1 MLVALCIFVVFVNC
15 AFAVRSLMIA
25 ARSRA
30 HLEAV
35 ELDGAFPA
43 LSIVVPAR
51 DEERQIEACVR
62 SLLAQAYPDFEVIV
76 VDDCSEDET
85 RAILDRIALEDS
97 RLIVVPGEPLPDGWV
112 GKPWAL
118 EQGMRVARGGW
129 LLSTDADTEHEPAAV
144 GSSVVYALKYRLDA
158 LSLLTDQ
165 TMIGAAERLV
175 LPSILWTIAFAVG
188 GLDDVSDPQ
197 KPDAALFNGQYVL
210 MSRPAYD
217 AIGGYA
223 TLRGEVAEDL
233 ELARL
238 LKSDGRFSIALVGAQ
253 GLVRTR
259 MYRSFREI
267 WDGFVKNF
275 ALGARG
281 NAAASAFGLV
291 FLASL
296 SPLSPLAL
304 GFFAV
309 TGHAGLALASGL
321 AMLGATLAAEYGMS
335 RSRFPRGSGWT
346 IPVGM
351 AVLFAIFA
359 TSLARYASGRGV
371 EWRGRHYTPS
381 RAASGEPKD
390 NPS

>member
-1 MLVALCIFVVFVNC
+1 MLVALCIFVVFVNA

-43 LSIVVPAR
+43 LSIIVPAR

-62 SLLAQAYPDFEVIV
+62 SLLAQEYPDFEVIV
-76 VDDCSEDET
+76 VDDCSQDGT
-85 RAILDRIALEDS
+85 RAILDRIALEDE
-97 RLIVVPGEPLPDGWV
+97 RLVVVGGEPLPQGWV

-118 EQGMRVARGGW
+118 EQGMRVARGAW
-129 LLSTDADTEHEPAAV
+129 LLSTDADTEHEPSAA
-144 GSSVVYALKYRLDA
+144 GSALVYAVKHRLDA

-165 TMIGAAERLV
+165 TMIGPAERLI
-175 LPSILWTIAFAVG
+175 LPSILWIIAFAVG
-188 GLDDVSDPQ
+188 GLDDVNDPQ
-197 KPDAALFNGQYVL
+197 KPNAALFNGQFVL
-210 MSRPAYD
+210 MTRDAYA

-223 TLRGEVAEDL
+223 ALRGEVAEDL

-238 LKSDGRFSIALVGAQ
+238 LKADGRFSIALAGSQ

-267 WDGFVKNF
+267 WNGFVKNF

-281 NAAASAFGLV
+281 KPGTTALGLL

-296 SPLSPLAL
+296 SPLSPIAL
-304 GFFAV
+304 CAFAAG
-309 TGHAGLALASGL
+309 GHTGLALSVGF
-321 AMLGATLAAEYGMS
+321 AMLAASLAAEYGMAQA
-335 RSRFPRGSGWT
+335 RFPRGSGWT
-346 IPVGM
+346 IPAGV

-359 TSLARYASGRGV
+359 TSLVRYASGLGV
-371 EWRGRHYTPS
+371 EWRGRRY
-381 RAASGEPKD
+381 R
-390 NPS
+390 